1 MYYHNAHSKTW
12 QRFLTYLKDV
22 PLHDT
27 KIREVQ
33 ALSQAQAEDKNLEE
47 LSEPT
52 KTSEESNQPEANHNL
67 EWNYGAASNANVGPM
82 TST

>member
-1 MYYHNAHSKTW
+1 M
-12 QRFLTYLKDV
+12 
-22 PLHDT
+22 
-27 KIREVQ
+27 Q

-67 EWNYGAASNANVGPM
+67 EWNYGAASTANVGPM

>member
-1 MYYHNAHSKTW
+1 M
-12 QRFLTYLKDV
+12 
-22 PLHDT
+22 
-27 KIREVQ
+27 Q

-52 KTSEESNQPEANHNL
+52 KTLEESNQPEANDNL
-67 EWNYGAASNANVGPM
+67 EWNYGAASNANVGLM